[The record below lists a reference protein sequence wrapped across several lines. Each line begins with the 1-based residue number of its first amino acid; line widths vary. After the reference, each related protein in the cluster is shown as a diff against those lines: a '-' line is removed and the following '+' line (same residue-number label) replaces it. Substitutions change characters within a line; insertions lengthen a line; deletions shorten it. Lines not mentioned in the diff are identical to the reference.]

1 MFHGIVNRGDGWF
14 RVITS
19 LKLHEKDNILEE
31 FVGGPYW
38 PAFMEHFFPDR
49 YRVEVRKIHG
59 KGLNGV
65 KSDDPKSALIPTAQ
79 EVIRWSTATDQ
90 YSIRI
95 KNAEV
100 KNNTTWLHEL
110 ENIGLIIGNSK
121 KMSKRLLELVRLS
134 CAAMYIPKN
143 KLKVEEID
151 HISLGRIDSDVDG
164 ISAISMSLAVRCI
177 LANPM
182 ATEEWVQEQIEKIYS
197 GETTVVQLRVLTPSG
212 LIKGNALV
220 LPDGMMKGFD
230 IRTFAP
236 NIKSEIRT
244 VGWNWITI
252 EPSYSI
258 LPVKSD
264 DLTHAIYQEVNGL
277 YAGDN
282 LIKPLENVLDNAFE
296 DLKSG
301 KRSRWMTKLVDSA
314 EIVVRS
320 DSGSQEDRYRTP
332 KSTLK
337 MVQTAIAKLDK
348 LGIPFESSQTLR
360 YLTVNGLSMQFLG
373 HETGVVGNVWTQ
385 KNKHWMPVE
394 WAYSAHIITQ
404 EVLEIFGFK
413 TTKGHWGYY
422 HEKTHCFVVPGDY
435 FARNL
440 VNHGGPDQDDTVKV
454 HVRIV
459 DFGDRQQL
467 MAFILRNPNDFG
479 EWSMIPI
486 RKYGP
491 VFHNYTEVPPTIN
504 YQELITKVPQMTTLN
519 AQNAITY
526 GQLPGTASLV
536 IGKKYSLADES
547 RCRLA
552 SMNFPGGVGSSVL
565 PKMMW
570 YALNKTYIPYC
581 IATNE
586 EIIDA
591 LQQGLATPSDV
602 LLIKN
607 WAEKTVKD
615 LLVNH
620 GKNGTKMDMFWM
632 QTRLPDKYAKDLDAT
647 SIEDSPWCQ
656 LHIQREILV
665 RTKVSAML
673 DFINDNIVMPEVLVN
688 LNFTEEEIET
698 ATKDIEKMSTKCS
711 TMSAAEWV
719 EYVCGLFD
727 RVDQNPEK
735 GIEYMNR
742 KILAM
747 AYCSIIKKQKFIKAN
762 HDRWLYTFSWKSHRQ
777 PTDWLIRA
785 LEAL

>member
-19 LKLHEKDNILEE
+19 LKLHEKDNVLEE
-31 FVGGPYW
+31 FTGGPYW
-38 PAFMEHFFPDR
+38 PAFLEHFFPDR
-49 YRVEVRKIHG
+49 YRVEVRKMHD
-59 KGLNGV
+59 KSLNGV
-65 KSDDPKSALIPTAQ
+65 KSAEPKYELMPTAQ
-79 EVIRWSTATDQ
+79 EVLRWSTATDQ
-90 YSIRI
+90 YSLRI
-95 KNAEV
+95 KDAAV

-110 ENIGLIIGNSK
+110 EGIGLIVGNSK

-134 CAAMYIPKN
+134 CAAMFIPKN
-143 KLKVEEID
+143 QLKVEEID
-151 HISLGRIDSDVDG
+151 HISLGYVDSDVDG
-164 ISAISMSLAVRCI
+164 ISAISTSLVVKCI

-197 GETTVVQLRVLTPSG
+197 GETTVVQLRVLTANG
-212 LIKGNALV
+212 LIKGNALI
-220 LPDGMMKGFD
+220 LPDIMMNGYD
-230 IRTFAP
+230 IRTFGP
-236 NIKSEIRT
+236 NVKSEIRT
-244 VGWNWITI
+244 TGWNWITV

-258 LPVKSD
+258 LPIKSD
-264 DLTHAIYQEVNGL
+264 DLTHAIYQDVNGL
-277 YAGDN
+277 YTGDN
-282 LIKPLENVLDNAFE
+282 LMKPLENMLDNAFE
-296 DLKSG
+296 DLKNG
-301 KRSRWMTKLVDSA
+301 KRSKWMTRLVDNA

-320 DSGSQEDRYRTP
+320 DSSSYEDQFRTP

-337 MVQTAIAKLDK
+337 MVQKAIARLDK
-348 LGIPFESSQTLR
+348 LGIPFESSQSLR
-360 YLTVNGLSMQFLG
+360 YLTVNGISMQLLG
-373 HETGVVGNVWTQ
+373 TETGVVGNVWRQ

-394 WAYSAHIITQ
+394 WGYTAHIITQ

-422 HEKTHCFVVPGDY
+422 HEKTHCFVVPGSY

-440 VNHGGPDQDDTVKV
+440 MNHGGPDLDDTVKI
-454 HVRIV
+454 HVRMV

-467 MAFILRNPNDFG
+467 MAIILRNPNDFG

-486 RKYGP
+486 RTHGP
-491 VFHNYTEVPPTIN
+491 VFHNYTDQPPVVS
-504 YQELITKVPQMTTLN
+504 YQELVSKVPQMTTLS
-519 AQNAITY
+519 AMNAITY
-526 GQLPGTASLV
+526 GQLPGSQNLV
-536 IGKKYSLADES
+536 IGKQYSISDET

-552 SMNFPGGVGSSVL
+552 ALNFPGGVGGSVL

-570 YALNKTYIPYC
+570 YALNKSYIPYC

-602 LLIKN
+602 LLIKS
-607 WAEKTVKD
+607 WAEKTIED
-615 LLVNH
+615 LLASN

-632 QTRLPDKYAKDLDAT
+632 ATRLPEKYAQDIEVT
-647 SIEDSPWCQ
+647 SIEDSEWCQ
-656 LHIQREILV
+656 LHIQREVLV
-665 RTKVSAML
+665 RTKVSVML
-673 DFINDNIVMPEVLVN
+673 DHVNQTIVMPDVLAE
-688 LNFTEEEIET
+688 LNFTEEEIKT
-698 ATKDIEKMSTKCS
+698 ASDDVDKMNSKCALMP
-711 TMSAAEWV
+711 TAEWV

-735 GIEYMNR
+735 GIDYMNR

-747 AYCSIIKKQKFIKAN
+747 AYCSILRKQQHMKAN
-762 HDRWLYTFSWKSHRQ
+762 HDRWLYSFSWKSHRQ